1 MEPLKGLGKD
11 GLTGS
16 HVQSHWSLTR
26 LHQVTWLRMFWAGVW
41 PSAPPPG
48 GGAGGWSFSLS
59 GRSFVPR
66 HLWPEFRCDQRI

>member
-16 HVQSHWSLTR
+16 HVQSHWPLTR

-48 GGAGGWSFSLS
+48 GRRWGLVIQPFWKELCTPAPVAG
-59 GRSFVPR
+59 V
-66 HLWPEFRCDQRI
+66 QM